1 MAAVNI
7 QTNLNNTEKLVEAPE
22 FIEFFKQ
29 SNSPW
34 ANFFPIAMTNSTKI
48 EFIIKLPKDPK
59 VKVIPWD
66 DKSKR
71 YDVGYATTDKI
82 EKIIEKSYLAGET
95 IANIDLNAENGQN
108 LLDSMQYEV
117 ANDLTDKLAND
128 DTNIISQFAT
138 KVTITDPTPVGYLKA
153 MLSAWNTLFQLR
165 NSANCKFF
173 ITNNL
178 YDSLVYLADNKGII
192 TDNELAQQLR
202 LNGNDLYVKGVLCQ
216 IVLDDYMT
224 FTNDKNEDEIMNFIL
239 ATPKAM
245 KRYMLQ
251 NTVIYLQQVA
261 DGKVGRT
268 YLVGGEVFG
277 QSIPYMSKKE
287 TTSRWMLC
295 GVIKSEVK
303 NDLKSKIT
311 TLTINNATAKT
322 NKTNKELDANIL
334 YAKEINSLNPSL
346 ENPTIKYFSDE
357 QGKNI
362 ISNNKQKTGD
372 LYVVIRAN
380 VNDPNYKGA
389 TSPIKIT
396 LQ

>member
-1 MAAVNI
+1 MAVNI

-165 NSANCKFF
+165 NSANCNFF

-357 QGKNI
+357 QAKNI

>member
-1 MAAVNI
+1 MPINI

-71 YDVGYATTDKI
+71 YDVGYVTTDKI

-357 QGKNI
+357 QAKNI

>member
-1 MAAVNI
+1 MAINI

-34 ANFFPIAMTNSTKI
+34 ANFFPIEMVNSTKI

-59 VKVIPWD
+59 VKVISWD

-138 KVTITDPTPVGYLKA
+138 KVTITDTTPIGYLKA

-165 NSANCKFF
+165 NSTNCKFF

-224 FTNDKNEDEIMNFIL
+224 FTNDKNEEEIMSFIL

-311 TLTINNATAKT
+311 TLTINNPTAKT
-322 NKTNKELDANIL
+322 DKTNKELDTNIL

-346 ENPTIKYFSDE
+346 ENPTIKYYSDE
-357 QGKNI
+357 QAKNI

-380 VNDPNYKGA
+380 INDPNYKGS
-389 TSPIKIT
+389 TNPIKIT
-396 LQ
+396 LK

>member
-1 MAAVNI
+1 MAVNI

-34 ANFFPIAMTNSTKI
+34 ASFFPIEMVNSTKI

-59 VKVIPWD
+59 IKVLEWN
-66 DKSKR
+66 DKSTR
-71 YDVGYATTDKI
+71 LDISYAQTDKI
-82 EKIIEKSYLAGET
+82 DKIIEKLYVAGET
-95 IANIDLNAENGQN
+95 IAAVDLLAENGQN
-108 LLDSMQYEV
+108 LLDTMQYEV
-117 ANDLTDKLAND
+117 ANDLTDKLASD
-128 DTNIISQFAT
+128 DTNVISQFAT
-138 KVTITDPTPVGYLKA
+138 KVLINDTTPIGYLKA

-165 NSANCKFF
+165 NGANSRFF

-192 TDNELAQQLR
+192 TDNQLAQQLR

-224 FTNDKNEDEIMNFIL
+224 FTNDKNENEIMSFIL

-245 KRYMLQ
+245 KRYMLE
-251 NTVIYLQQVA
+251 NTVVYVQEIT
-261 DGKVGRT
+261 DGKVGRA
-268 YLVGGEVFG
+268 YKVGGEVLG

-287 TTSRWMLC
+287 TTSRWMMC

-303 NDLKSKIT
+303 TDLKSKIT
-311 TLTINNATAKT
+311 NLTLDTTARTDKNNRD
-322 NKTNKELDANIL
+322 LDTNIL
-334 YAKEINSLNPSL
+334 YTKEINGLNPSL
-346 ENPTIKYFSDE
+346 ETPTIKYFSDD

-372 LYVVIRAN
+372 LYVIIRTN
-380 VNDPNYKGA
+380 INDPNYKGS
-389 TSPIKIT
+389 TNPIKIN
-396 LQ
+396 LR

>member
-1 MAAVNI
+1 MAINI

-34 ANFFPIAMTNSTKI
+34 ANFFPIEMVNSTKI

-59 VKVIPWD
+59 VKVISWD

-82 EKIIEKSYLAGET
+82 EQIIEKSYLAGET

-138 KVTITDPTPVGYLKA
+138 KVTIADTTPIGYLKA

-165 NSANCKFF
+165 NSTNCKFF

-224 FTNDKNEDEIMNFIL
+224 FTNDKNEEEIMSFIL

-311 TLTINNATAKT
+311 TLTINNPTAKT
-322 NKTNKELDANIL
+322 DKTNKELDTNIL

-380 VNDPNYKGA
+380 VNDPNYKSS
-389 TSPIKIT
+389 TNPIKIT
-396 LQ
+396 LK

>member
-1 MAAVNI
+1 MAVNI

-34 ANFFPIAMTNSTKI
+34 ASFFPIEMVNSTKI

-59 VKVIPWD
+59 IKVLEWN
-66 DKSKR
+66 DKSTR
-71 YDVGYATTDKI
+71 LDISYAQTDKI
-82 EKIIEKSYLAGET
+82 DKIIEKLYVAGET
-95 IANIDLNAENGQN
+95 IAAVDLLAENGQN
-108 LLDSMQYEV
+108 LLYTMQYEV
-117 ANDLTDKLAND
+117 ANDLTDKLASD
-128 DTNIISQFAT
+128 DTNVISQFAT
-138 KVTITDPTPVGYLKA
+138 KVLINDTTPIGYLKA

-165 NSANCKFF
+165 NGANSRFF

-192 TDNELAQQLR
+192 TDNQLAQQLR
-202 LNGNDLYVKGVLCQ
+202 LNGNDLYVKVVLCQ

-224 FTNDKNEDEIMNFIL
+224 FANDKNENEIMSFIL

-245 KRYMLQ
+245 KRYMLE
-251 NTVIYLQQVA
+251 NTVVYVQEIT
-261 DGKVGRT
+261 DGKVGRA
-268 YLVGGEVFG
+268 YKVGGEVLG

-287 TTSRWMLC
+287 TTSRWMMC

-303 NDLKSKIT
+303 TDLKSKIT
-311 TLTINNATAKT
+311 NLTLDTTARTDKNNRD
-322 NKTNKELDANIL
+322 LDTNIL
-334 YAKEINSLNPSL
+334 YTKEINGLNPSL
-346 ENPTIKYFSDE
+346 ETPTIKYFSDD

-372 LYVVIRAN
+372 LYVIIRTN
-380 VNDPNYKGA
+380 INDPNYKGS
-389 TSPIKIT
+389 TNPIKIN
-396 LQ
+396 LR

>member
-1 MAAVNI
+1 MAVNI

-34 ANFFPIAMTNSTKI
+34 ASFFPIEMVNSTKI

-59 VKVIPWD
+59 IKVLEWN
-66 DKSKR
+66 DKSTR
-71 YDVGYATTDKI
+71 LDISYAQTDKI
-82 EKIIEKSYLAGET
+82 DKIIEKLYVAGET
-95 IANIDLNAENGQN
+95 IAAVDLLAENGQN
-108 LLDSMQYEV
+108 LLDTMQYEV
-117 ANDLTDKLAND
+117 ANDLTDKLASD
-128 DTNIISQFAT
+128 DTNVISQFAT
-138 KVTITDPTPVGYLKA
+138 KVLINDTTPIGYLKA

-165 NSANCKFF
+165 NGANSRFF

-192 TDNELAQQLR
+192 TDNQLAQQLR

-224 FTNDKNEDEIMNFIL
+224 FTNDKNENEIMSFIL

-245 KRYMLQ
+245 KRYMLE
-251 NTVIYLQQVA
+251 NTVVYVQEIT
-261 DGKVGRT
+261 DGKVGRA
-268 YLVGGEVFG
+268 YKVGGEVLG

-287 TTSRWMLC
+287 TTSRWMMC

-303 NDLKSKIT
+303 TDLKSKIT
-311 TLTINNATAKT
+311 NLTLDTTARTDKNNRD
-322 NKTNKELDANIL
+322 LDTNIL
-334 YAKEINSLNPSL
+334 YTKVINGLNPSL
-346 ENPTIKYFSDE
+346 ETPTIKYFSDD

-372 LYVVIRAN
+372 LYVIIRTN
-380 VNDPNYKGA
+380 INDPNYKGS
-389 TSPIKIT
+389 TNPIKIN
-396 LQ
+396 LK

>member
-1 MAAVNI
+1 MAVNI

-71 YDVGYATTDKI
+71 YDAGYATTDKI

-357 QGKNI
+357 QAKNI

>member
-1 MAAVNI
+1 MAVNI

-34 ANFFPIAMTNSTKI
+34 ASFFPIEMVNSTKI

-59 VKVIPWD
+59 IKVLEWN
-66 DKSKR
+66 DKSTR
-71 YDVGYATTDKI
+71 LDISYAQTDKI
-82 EKIIEKSYLAGET
+82 DKIIEKLYVAGET
-95 IANIDLNAENGQN
+95 IAAVDLLAENGQN
-108 LLDSMQYEV
+108 LLDTMQYEV
-117 ANDLTDKLAND
+117 ANDLTDKLASD
-128 DTNIISQFAT
+128 DTNVISQFAT
-138 KVTITDPTPVGYLKA
+138 KVLINDTTPIGYLKA

-165 NSANCKFF
+165 NGANSRFF

-192 TDNELAQQLR
+192 TDNQLAQQLR

-224 FTNDKNEDEIMNFIL
+224 FTNDKNENEIMSFIL

-245 KRYMLQ
+245 KRYMLE
-251 NTVIYLQQVA
+251 NTVVYVQEIT
-261 DGKVGRT
+261 DGKVGRA
-268 YLVGGEVFG
+268 YKVGGEVLG

-287 TTSRWMLC
+287 TTSRWMMC

-303 NDLKSKIT
+303 TDLKSKIT
-311 TLTINNATAKT
+311 NLTLDTTARTDKNNRD
-322 NKTNKELDANIL
+322 LDTNIL
-334 YAKEINSLNPSL
+334 YTKEINGLNPSL
-346 ENPTIKYFSDE
+346 ETPTIKYFSDD

-372 LYVVIRAN
+372 LYVIIRTN
-380 VNDPNYKGA
+380 INDPNYKGS
-389 TSPIKIT
+389 TNPIKIN
-396 LQ
+396 LK

>member
-1 MAAVNI
+1 MYHYFS
-7 QTNLNNTEKLVEAPE
+7 TKL
-22 FIEFFKQ
+22 K
-29 SNSPW
+29 
-34 ANFFPIAMTNSTKI
+34 NFFPIEMVNSTKI

-59 VKVIPWD
+59 VKVISWD

-138 KVTITDPTPVGYLKA
+138 KVTITDTTPIGYLKA

-165 NSANCKFF
+165 NSTNCKFF

-216 IVLDDYMT
+216 ILLDDYMT
-224 FTNDKNEDEIMNFIL
+224 FTNDKNEEEIMSFIL

-311 TLTINNATAKT
+311 TLTINNPTTKT
-322 NKTNKELDANIL
+322 DKTNKELDTNIL
-334 YAKEINSLNPSL
+334 YAKEINSLNQSL

-380 VNDPNYKGA
+380 INDPNYKGS
-389 TSPIKIT
+389 TNPIKIT
-396 LQ
+396 LK

>member
-1 MAAVNI
+1 MAVNI

-34 ANFFPIAMTNSTKI
+34 ASFFPIEMVNSTKI

-59 VKVIPWD
+59 IKVLEWN
-66 DKSKR
+66 DKSTR
-71 YDVGYATTDKI
+71 LDISYAQTDKI
-82 EKIIEKSYLAGET
+82 DKIIEKLYVAGET
-95 IANIDLNAENGQN
+95 IAAVDLLAENGQN
-108 LLDSMQYEV
+108 LLYTMQYEV
-117 ANDLTDKLAND
+117 ANDLTDKLASD
-128 DTNIISQFAT
+128 DTNVISQFAT
-138 KVTITDPTPVGYLKA
+138 KVLINDTTPIGYLKA

-165 NSANCKFF
+165 NGANSRFF

-192 TDNELAQQLR
+192 TDNQLAQQLR

-224 FTNDKNEDEIMNFIL
+224 FANDKNENEIMSFIL

-245 KRYMLQ
+245 KRYMLE
-251 NTVIYLQQVA
+251 NTVVYVQEIT
-261 DGKVGRT
+261 DGKVGRA
-268 YLVGGEVFG
+268 YKVGGEVLG

-287 TTSRWMLC
+287 TTSRWMMC

-303 NDLKSKIT
+303 TDLKSKIT
-311 TLTINNATAKT
+311 NLTLDTTARTDKNNRD
-322 NKTNKELDANIL
+322 LDTNIL
-334 YAKEINSLNPSL
+334 YTKEINGLNPSL
-346 ENPTIKYFSDE
+346 ETPTIKYFSDD

-372 LYVVIRAN
+372 LYVIIRTN
-380 VNDPNYKGA
+380 INDPNYKGS
-389 TSPIKIT
+389 TNPIKIN
-396 LQ
+396 LR

>member
-1 MAAVNI
+1 MPINI

-34 ANFFPIAMTNSTKI
+34 ANFFPIEMVNSTKI

-59 VKVIPWD
+59 VKVISWD

-128 DTNIISQFAT
+128 DINIISQFAT
-138 KVTITDPTPVGYLKA
+138 KVTITDTIPIGYLKA

-165 NSANCKFF
+165 NSTNCKFF

-251 NTVIYLQQVA
+251 NTIIYLQQVA

-311 TLTINNATAKT
+311 TLTVNNSTAKT
-322 NKTNKELDANIL
+322 DKNNKELDTNIL

-346 ENPTIKYFSDE
+346 ENPNIKYFSDE
-357 QGKNI
+357 QAKTDVTNQ
-362 ISNNKQKTGD
+362 KQKIGD
-372 LYVVIRAN
+372 LYVIITAN
-380 VNDPNYKGA
+380 INDQKYKGS

-396 LQ
+396 LK

>member
-48 EFIIKLPKDPK
+48 EFIIKLPKDPT

-192 TDNELAQQLR
+192 ADNELAQQLR

-357 QGKNI
+357 QAKNI

-380 VNDPNYKGA
+380 VNDPNYKGS

>member
-357 QGKNI
+357 QAKNI

>member
-1 MAAVNI
+1 MAINI

-34 ANFFPIAMTNSTKI
+34 ANFFPIEMVNSTKI

-59 VKVIPWD
+59 VKVISWD

-138 KVTITDPTPVGYLKA
+138 KVTITDTTPIGYLKA

-165 NSANCKFF
+165 NSTNCKFF

-224 FTNDKNEDEIMNFIL
+224 FTNDKNEEEIMSFIL

-311 TLTINNATAKT
+311 TLTINNPTTKT
-322 NKTNKELDANIL
+322 DKTNKELDTNIL

-380 VNDPNYKGA
+380 INDPNYKGS
-389 TSPIKIT
+389 TNPIKIT
-396 LQ
+396 LK

>member
-1 MAAVNI
+1 MPINI

-165 NSANCKFF
+165 NSANCNFF

-357 QGKNI
+357 QVKNI